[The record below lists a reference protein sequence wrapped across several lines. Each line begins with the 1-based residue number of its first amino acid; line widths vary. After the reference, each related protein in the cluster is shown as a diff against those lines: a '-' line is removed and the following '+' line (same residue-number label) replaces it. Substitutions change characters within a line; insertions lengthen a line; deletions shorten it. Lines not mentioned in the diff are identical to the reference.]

1 MQSKKQLNPPEKS
14 HDCIVVEDVAFSYHK
29 EPVLEDISFRIE
41 YGDYVGI
48 VGPNGGGKT
57 TMLKILL
64 GLLPLQ
70 KGTVRMFDRPVGD
83 KKALQRVGYVPQRV
97 AFGASAFPG
106 SVEEVVKSGRTPRL
120 GVFRPW
126 RKADTDAVEQAI
138 ALTSIGHLRYR
149 LIGQLS
155 GGERQR
161 VFIARALAAEPELL
175 ILDEPTVGVDMASK
189 EAFETLLTKLNTD
202 YGLTILL
209 VSHDVESMAEQVK
222 HILCFNRTLVC
233 HLCSEDFVKENY
245 FDRLYG
251 KRAAHIHHPH

>member
-1 MQSKKQLNPPEKS
+1 MRTKKQLTKTEDRK
-14 HDCIVVEDVAFSYHK
+14 HCIVVEGVEFSYHK
-29 EPVLEDISFRIE
+29 EPVLEDISFTIE

-70 KGTVRMFDRPVGD
+70 KGTVRVFDRPVGD

-97 AFGASAFPG
+97 SFGASAFPA

-120 GVFRPW
+120 GVIRPW

-138 ALTSIGHLRYR
+138 ALTGIGHLRYR

-161 VFIARALAAEPELL
+161 VFIARALAGEPELL

-189 EAFETLLTKLNTD
+189 DAFDAFLTKLNTE

-209 VSHDVESMAEQVK
+209 VSHDVESLADQVK
-222 HILCFNRTLVC
+222 HILCFNRKLVC

-245 FDRLYG
+245 LDRLYG
-251 KRAAHIHHPH
+251 KRATHLHHQH